1 MTELRLD
8 QVYLYLIN
16 QSQKNQTTLFGS
28 QKHTFPQKNYN
39 WFSRQPKL
47 HKLSCKSNTICP
59 MLLTLYVFCFSGL
72 VLKTKLID
80 KLVTQIHS
88 GNFLLSF
95 GDEYLVETLVSLLH
109 RSIKFAYRASLI
121 LNQTL
126 SYRQIQL
133 FSMIWDYSSGFKYDI
148 CFRQIEL
155 QFGFFF

>member
-1 MTELRLD
+1 
-8 QVYLYLIN
+8 
-16 QSQKNQTTLFGS
+16 
-28 QKHTFPQKNYN
+28 
-39 WFSRQPKL
+39 
-47 HKLSCKSNTICP
+47 

-155 QFGFFF
+155 QFGFFLNYVKYNVCERIIFHNWSKLDCLFKIFCSYCAFKWRFNSY